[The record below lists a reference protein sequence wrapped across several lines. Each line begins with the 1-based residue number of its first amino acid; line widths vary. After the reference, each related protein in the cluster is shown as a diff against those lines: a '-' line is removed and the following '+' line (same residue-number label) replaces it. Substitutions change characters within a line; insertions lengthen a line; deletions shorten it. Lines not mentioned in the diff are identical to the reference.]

1 MQLRNYEGSLEIKI
15 WPKRSNRWASWR
27 TITVYMSWLRVS
39 LLAVITYPGVWK
51 WNIEN
56 NLLYEDFIWT
66 QSCFGPRISNLSYIP
81 FSILANIQCRHCSAL
96 QSGSNI
102 SSHLYP
108 AWNSGASHNLLQKWY
123 TVKQLYYTRKFNL
136 IWVNTWSGRRYMD
149 QTSNVNVFLDA
160 KHLNL

>member
-15 WPKRSNRWASWR
+15 WPKKSNRWASWR

-66 QSCFGPRISNLSYIP
+66 QSCFGPRISNLCYIP
-81 FSILANIQCRHCSAL
+81 FSILANIQCRHCSAMK
-96 QSGSNI
+96 SGSNI
-102 SSHLYP
+102 SSHSYILPEIAAHLIICYKNDTQL
-108 AWNSGASHNLLQKWY
+108 NSY
-123 TVKQLYYTRKFNL
+123 TILEYA
-136 IWVNTWSGRRYMD
+136 IWFEWRLEVVGDIWIKLHTAYKN
-149 QTSNVNVFLDA
+149 
-160 KHLNL
+160 

>member
-39 LLAVITYPGVWK
+39 LLAAITYPGVWK

-66 QSCFGPRISNLSYIP
+66 QSCFGSPISVISHSPYWP
-81 FSILANIQCRHCSAL
+81 
-96 QSGSNI
+96 I
-102 SSHLYP
+102 SSAGTAVHCKV
-108 AWNSGASHNLLQKWY
+108 A
-123 TVKQLYYTRKFNL
+123 L
-136 IWVNTWSGRRYMD
+136 IHGIMGRRFPNGGLLRYRKWVPQQLGDVIVVTNSPPIGHMRS
-149 QTSNVNVFLDA
+149 QLTNHQVGIILDVQA
-160 KHLNL
+160 WSEKLY